1 MSSFICN
8 TCNYVGR
15 SAVELKEHY
24 LSDWHRYNLKRKGAE
39 MPPVS
44 KENFDL
50 RVAELKKAEN
60 LAKKVN
66 SFKCPYSGKSFK
78 SAGAWNTYSKSKK
91 YAELVKRHAE
101 ESDGKVLKVI
111 KPEIK
116 DKTMIWQEGDS
127 PQKRWMYKLWVQAGD
142 DDDWEDEESDDEME
156 PIQEEPAQQTS
167 SSKPKIEETENM
179 EESDTESVDDEDI
192 YDPEVEFGPSPVKLA
207 PIEPLHD
214 FFDATKTR
222 KFDDVEEMLTTLEKR
237 YGFVIPERKFVKDM
251 EGLLAHISSKVGEA
265 FTCTHC
271 GKGFYSLDAVQKH
284 MRETAG
290 HARLNIE
297 GDNALE
303 LESFYNFDE
312 LEENA
317 SVVDRMEVENLQL
330 ILPSGARIGHK
341 EMHKY
346 YKQKFDYVPAGLEF
360 SQLALNRTKSK
371 GRRAMIEH
379 VLNRSLAI
387 GWHQQEKQV
396 KKHEISS
403 VRKIHMIRNKW
414 QSQLGIRHNKV
425 LQEHFKHQMMNC
437 G

>member
-1 MSSFICN
+1 
-8 TCNYVGR
+8 
-15 SAVELKEHY
+15 
-24 LSDWHRYNLKRKGAE
+24 
-39 MPPVS
+39 
-44 KENFDL
+44 
-50 RVAELKKAEN
+50 
-60 LAKKVN
+60 
-66 SFKCPYSGKSFK
+66 
-78 SAGAWNTYSKSKK
+78 
-91 YAELVKRHAE
+91 
-101 ESDGKVLKVI
+101 
-111 KPEIK
+111 
-116 DKTMIWQEGDS
+116 
-127 PQKRWMYKLWVQAGD
+127 
-142 DDDWEDEESDDEME
+142 
-156 PIQEEPAQQTS
+156 
-167 SSKPKIEETENM
+167 M

-330 ILPSGARIGHK
+330 ILRGRLG
-341 EMHKY
+341 
-346 YKQKFDYVPAGLEF
+346 F
-360 SQLALNRTKSK
+360 SVIWRKKNRKKIKILNSTCVCFFL
-371 GRRAMIEH
+371 I
-379 VLNRSLAI
+379 
-387 GWHQQEKQV
+387 
-396 KKHEISS
+396 
-403 VRKIHMIRNKW
+403 
-414 QSQLGIRHNKV
+414 
-425 LQEHFKHQMMNC
+425 
-437 G
+437 